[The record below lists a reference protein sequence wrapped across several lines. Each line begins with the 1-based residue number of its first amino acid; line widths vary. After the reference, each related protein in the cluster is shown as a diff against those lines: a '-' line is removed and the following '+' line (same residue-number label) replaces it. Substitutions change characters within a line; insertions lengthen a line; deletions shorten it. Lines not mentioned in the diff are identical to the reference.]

1 MNDPTGSTSSTPG
14 EPTVSSAVKYKLAV
28 ATESVEQEQALP
40 VLKEIL
46 GFNAIDGR
54 NRLRHIPAVW
64 PGEFGLSAAQTAA
77 AKLRS
82 LGIKAAA
89 VPVDS
94 IPDLRLARTLH
105 RVACLE
111 NGFVVISLSGETEQT
126 IPWSRVGLLSIADII
141 DVHGRT
147 EGRLPDGVF
156 RHDPGIADL
165 KSRPE
170 DHGLELWILCDPPF
184 EAFRIVADMMNYEYL
199 KERRT
204 SSSADNFQNLIC
216 DILQYSSGAFLTPS
230 TRDYLNSPTR
240 ALRRR
245 HASLEHR
252 DAVLAYWCARHTGGS
267 SDG

>member
-1 MNDPTGSTSSTPG
+1 MNDATGSTSPTAG
-14 EPTVSSAVKYKLAV
+14 EPTVSSAVKYRLAV
-28 ATESVEQEQALP
+28 AMESVDQEQALP
-40 VLKEIL
+40 VLKEVL

-64 PGEFGLSAAQTAA
+64 PGEFDQSVARTAA
-77 AKLRS
+77 AKLQS
-82 LGIKAAA
+82 LGIETAA
-89 VPVDS
+89 VPVDT

-105 RVACLE
+105 RVACVE
-111 NGFVVISLSGETEQT
+111 NGLVVISLSGETEQT
-126 IPWSRVGLLSIADII
+126 IPWSHVGLLSIADIV

-165 KSRPE
+165 KSHPE

-216 DILQYSSGAFLTPS
+216 DILQYSGSAFLTPS

-240 ALRRR
+240 ALHRR
-245 HASLEHR
+245 HASAEHR
-252 DAVLAYWCARHTGGS
+252 DAVLAYWCVRHVVGS
-267 SDG
+267 ADG